1 MIKIKLSIDD
11 NNVENIDLEYKDI
24 TIDEIITKLKI
35 DKQHI
40 GAVLVNGIPKKFSD
54 KVEDNSEVFFLPIL
68 SGG

>member
-1 MIKIKLSIDD
+1 MISIKLSIDND
-11 NNVENIDLEYKDI
+11 VKYIELEYMDM
-24 TIDEIITKLKI
+24 TIDEIITELKI

-54 KVEDNSEVFFLPIL
+54 KVQDNSEIFFLPIL

>member
-1 MIKIKLSIDD
+1 MINIKLSIDG
-11 NNVENIDLEYKDI
+11 NVKNISLEYNDI
-24 TIDEIITKLKI
+24 TIDEIIRELKI

-54 KVEDNSEVFFLPIL
+54 KVEDNSEIYLLPIL